1 MMSNG
6 QFYNSYYDFNR
17 AAIVIQKVFRA
28 FKVQKKTRNILKCFE
43 QISEKIEEII
53 NKNDPSFK
61 YHMDNL
67 GRWLKVEY
75 IQYMNCVW

>member
-6 QFYNSYYDFNR
+6 QFYGRYYDFNR

-28 FKVQKKTRNILKCFE
+28 FKVRKNTRNILKCFE
-43 QISEKIEEII
+43 QISEEIGEII
-53 NKNDPSFK
+53 NKNNPSFK

-67 GRWLKVEY
+67 GR
-75 IQYMNCVW
+75 